1 MSGLELLAWEAPGWG
16 AALAAGLLKSVLI
29 ALGAFSLGLL
39 IGIGG
44 ADGKLYGGP
53 VARGLLGV
61 PRALNAAGSQRS
73 A

>member
-29 ALGAFSLGLL
+29 ALGAFGLGLM

-44 ADGKLYGGP
+44 AP
-53 VARGLLGV
+53 MASFT
-61 PRALNAAGSQRS
+61 AGRS
-73 A
+73 CVISWRSIRRLSGRCRS